1 MEKKWYPGH
10 IDKAKRRIREK
21 IKAVNSVIE
30 MVDARIPYAGRAY
43 EFKDLFSNKHT
54 IILLAKS
61 DLADPVITNEWV
73 EYYRSIG
80 KTAITI
86 SVKKSPKSL
95 KKTLNILKNKIPS
108 KSAFKRAMIVG
119 IPNVGKSTL
128 INKLMGKKSMR
139 VGNKPG
145 VTRGL
150 QWINVTPDFLLLDT
164 PGILYSRIF
173 NDEIRYK
180 LILSGSIKGEP
191 DLKDEAI
198 QYLIDYL
205 KKCGKT
211 DILGK
216 LGVKDTQQLLNLP
229 ELYQD
234 IARKRGFL
242 LKGGKPDIERS
253 REMILK
259 QFQDGLQGNVSFEK
273 PEDYTRL

>member
-43 EFKDLFSNKHT
+43 EFKDLFNNKHT

-61 DLADPVITNEWV
+61 DLADPAITNEWID
-73 EYYRSIG
+73 YYRSIG

-86 SVKKSPKSL
+86 SVKKSPKNL

-150 QWINVTPDFLLLDT
+150 QWINVDPDFLLLDT

-180 LILSGSIKGEP
+180 LILTGSIKGDP

-198 QYLIDYL
+198 QYLVDYL
-205 KKCGKT
+205 MKCRKT
-211 DILGK
+211 EILGK
-216 LGVKDTQQLLNLP
+216 LGVEDTQQDLNLP
-229 ELYQD
+229 ELYKD
-234 IARKRGFL
+234 IAGKRGFL
-242 LKGGKPDIERS
+242 LKGGIPDIERS
-253 REMILK
+253 REFIIK

-273 PEDYTRL
+273 PEDYERL